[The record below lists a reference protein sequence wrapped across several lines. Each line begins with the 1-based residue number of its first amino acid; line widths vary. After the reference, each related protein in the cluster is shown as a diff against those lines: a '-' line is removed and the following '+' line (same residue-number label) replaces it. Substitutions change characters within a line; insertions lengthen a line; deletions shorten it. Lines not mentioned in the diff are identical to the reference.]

1 MGLLDDI
8 KALAGG
14 GNAQKM
20 LGAAQN
26 LLESNGGLDG
36 LVGRF
41 RESGLGDV
49 ADSWVGT
56 GENRAVSEDQ
66 VRQALG
72 DERIDQVAH
81 DADVSHDDALAGLTR
96 FLPNIVDHLTP
107 DGKIPD
113 MGEVSRALGDL
124 DLGALR
130 KLVK

>member
-56 GENRAVSEDQ
+56 GENRAVSEEQ

-72 DERIDQVAH
+72 DERIDQVAR
-81 DADVSHDDALAGLTR
+81 DADVSHDEALAGLTK

-130 KLVK
+130 KLVT

>member
-56 GENRAVSEDQ
+56 GENRAVSEEQ

-72 DERIDQVAH
+72 DERIDQVAR
-81 DADVSHDDALAGLTR
+81 DADVSHDDALAGLTK

-130 KLVK
+130 KLVT